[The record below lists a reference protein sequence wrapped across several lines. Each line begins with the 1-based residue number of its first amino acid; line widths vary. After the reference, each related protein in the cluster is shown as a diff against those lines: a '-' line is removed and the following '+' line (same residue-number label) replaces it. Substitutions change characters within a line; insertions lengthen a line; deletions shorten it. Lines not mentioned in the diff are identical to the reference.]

1 MSFIITNG
9 TSYCHQTRNRAV
21 QIVDNRSDATKFK
34 DETTAQKLLAR
45 ATKKLKG
52 YEVVNISADNINEKS
67 SITPVPA
74 ENTVQ
79 NAITDVKTPAAKKAD
94 IPTRSESEKE
104 NKHPAS
110 EIKASAVKPDANAE
124 TEKVTGSEIKNLPT
138 TGAGKTAA
146 EETSSEHPSG
156 NTRKPRRRQHSHKAA
171 GQVQDH
177 SAQKSSGTPVSIPKT
192 TEPASSVSTPK
203 TTVPES
209 LVSMPKTTGPE
220 SSVPTPKTTV
230 PVSSVS
236 TSKTTGPESLSAAT
250 GTETSS
256 AVKEAKTAGT
266 EKVPAENISVERAP
280 VPKAPASV
288 PMPAITIVTRHA
300 GTANKRIDQSN
311 PAENLP
317 AESNHAQPDEAA
329 EKNTRLEP
337 SDQKKSADE
346 NTRSKVSDQ
355 KKSVD
360 ENAHSKVSDQKKPA
374 GGDARSKFSDQ
385 KKPAGENTRRET
397 AALVLPVVPKFRIE
411 THKAGAS
418 HQNNP
423 SAGGHEAACKSST
436 DDMST
441 SIASSS
447 VDLNVSPAS
456 SSVDLS
462 VSPVSS
468 SVGLNTLKREYAV
481 SKEPAISADVSDS
494 ANKTVTAGKDRLP
507 KPAEN
512 AEMENT
518 GNAITENTARAENA
532 GKVVTENTAKTG
544 NIRKAPSDEVRE
556 QTSDHS
562 KPQNAV
568 QNAAVQN
575 HSEAQRSSHS
585 RQDRNHSQADF
596 PARAEE
602 KKGPE
607 IKPPEITSGEN
618 RESSV
623 RNTSARSS
631 RSSRY
636 ASRRRG
642 GRGRYRD
649 TDGFAADAFTGGS
662 LTGGGRT
669 NDEIA
674 ENESNLKEVRDDAGH
689 VTHPVPRRYFTQRER
704 NMIYNSTEGHCGIC
718 GRFIPLG
725 EYTIDHIIPLSK
737 GGTNDLSNLQ
747 PCCSFCNKAKDDSMG
762 DEFFERIERIYLYQ
776 AQLRYS
782 KKKFKKLNKA
792 LKSLKDK
799 NDE

>member
-21 QIVDNRSDATKFK
+21 QIVDNRSEATKFK

-94 IPTRSESEKE
+94 IPIRSESEKE

-110 EIKASAVKPDANAE
+110 ELKASAVKPDANAE

-192 TEPASSVSTPK
+192 TEPESS
-203 TTVPES
+203 
-209 LVSMPKTTGPE
+209 VSMPKTTE
-220 SSVPTPKTTV
+220 
-230 PVSSVS
+230 
-236 TSKTTGPESLSAAT
+236 PESLSAAT
-250 GTETSS
+250 GTETAS

-280 VPKAPASV
+280 VPQAPVSV

-300 GTANKRIDQSN
+300 GTANRRIDQSN

-317 AESNHAQPDEAA
+317 AENNHAQPDEAA

-337 SDQKKSADE
+337 
-346 NTRSKVSDQ
+346 
-355 KKSVD
+355 
-360 ENAHSKVSDQKKPA
+360 SDQKKPA

-411 THKAGAS
+411 THKAGAN

-423 SAGGHEAACKSST
+423 SAGGHKTAVKSPT
-436 DDMST
+436 DDMSA
-441 SIASSS
+441 SMISSS
-447 VDLNVSPAS
+447 VDLN
-456 SSVDLS
+456 

-468 SVGLNTLKREYAV
+468 SVGLNTLKREYDV
-481 SKEPAISADVSDS
+481 SKEPDISADVSDA

-512 AEMENT
+512 AEVENT

-532 GKVVTENTAKTG
+532 GKAVTENTAKTG

-556 QTSDHS
+556 QISDHS

-585 RQDRNHSQADF
+585 RQDRNHSQADL

-782 KKKFKKLNKA
+782 KKKFKKLKKA

>member
-21 QIVDNRSDATKFK
+21 QIVDNRSDATRFK

-110 EIKASAVKPDANAE
+110 ELKASAVKPDANAE

-192 TEPASSVSTPK
+192 TEPESS
-203 TTVPES
+203 
-209 LVSMPKTTGPE
+209 VSMPKTTAPA
-220 SSVPTPKTTV
+220 SSVSMPKTTA
-230 PVSSVS
+230 
-236 TSKTTGPESLSAAT
+236 PESLSAAT
-250 GTETSS
+250 GTETAS

-280 VPKAPASV
+280 VPQAPASV

-300 GTANKRIDQSN
+300 GTANRRIDQSN
-311 PAENLP
+311 PVENLP

-337 SDQKKSADE
+337 SDQKK
-346 NTRSKVSDQ
+346 
-355 KKSVD
+355 
-360 ENAHSKVSDQKKPA
+360 PA
-374 GGDARSKFSDQ
+374 GGDARSKVSDQ

-423 SAGGHEAACKSST
+423 SAGGHKTAVKSPT
-436 DDMST
+436 DDMSA
-441 SIASSS
+441 SMISSS
-447 VDLNVSPAS
+447 VDLN
-456 SSVDLS
+456 

-468 SVGLNTLKREYAV
+468 SVGLNTLKREYDV
-481 SKEPAISADVSDS
+481 SKEPDISADVSDA

-512 AEMENT
+512 AEVENT

-532 GKVVTENTAKTG
+532 GKAVTENTAKTG

-585 RQDRNHSQADF
+585 RQDRNHSQADL

-782 KKKFKKLNKA
+782 KKKFKKLKKA

>member
-192 TEPASSVSTPK
+192 TEPESS
-203 TTVPES
+203 
-209 LVSMPKTTGPE
+209 VSMPKTTAPA
-220 SSVPTPKTTV
+220 SSVSMPKTTA
-230 PVSSVS
+230 
-236 TSKTTGPESLSAAT
+236 PESLSAAT

-280 VPKAPASV
+280 VPQAPASV

-300 GTANKRIDQSN
+300 GTANRRIDQSN

-337 SDQKKSADE
+337 SDQKKPAD
-346 NTRSKVSDQ
+346 
-355 KKSVD
+355 
-360 ENAHSKVSDQKKPA
+360 
-374 GGDARSKFSDQ
+374 GDARSKVSDQ

-423 SAGGHEAACKSST
+423 SAGGHKTAVKSLT
-436 DDMST
+436 DDMSA
-441 SIASSS
+441 SMISSS
-447 VDLNVSPAS
+447 VDLN
-456 SSVDLS
+456 

-468 SVGLNTLKREYAV
+468 SVGLNTLKREYDV
-481 SKEPAISADVSDS
+481 SKEPDISADVSDA

-782 KKKFKKLNKA
+782 KKKFKKLKKA

>member
-21 QIVDNRSDATKFK
+21 QIVDNRSDATRFK

-192 TEPASSVSTPK
+192 TEPESS
-203 TTVPES
+203 
-209 LVSMPKTTGPE
+209 VSMPKTTAPA
-220 SSVPTPKTTV
+220 SSVSMPKTTA
-230 PVSSVS
+230 
-236 TSKTTGPESLSAAT
+236 PESLSAAT
-250 GTETSS
+250 GTETAS

-280 VPKAPASV
+280 VPQAPASV

-300 GTANKRIDQSN
+300 GTANRRIDQSN
-311 PAENLP
+311 PVENLP

-337 SDQKKSADE
+337 SDQKKPAD
-346 NTRSKVSDQ
+346 
-355 KKSVD
+355 
-360 ENAHSKVSDQKKPA
+360 
-374 GGDARSKFSDQ
+374 GDARSKVSDQ

-423 SAGGHEAACKSST
+423 SAGGHKTAVKSST
-436 DDMST
+436 DDMSA
-441 SIASSS
+441 SMISSS
-447 VDLNVSPAS
+447 VDLN
-456 SSVDLS
+456 

-468 SVGLNTLKREYAV
+468 SVGLNTLKREYDV
-481 SKEPAISADVSDS
+481 SKEPDISADVSDA

-518 GNAITENTARAENA
+518 GNAITENT
-532 GKVVTENTAKTG
+532 GKAVTENTAKTG

-585 RQDRNHSQADF
+585 RQDRNHSQADL

-607 IKPPEITSGEN
+607 IKPLEITSGEN

-782 KKKFKKLNKA
+782 KKKFKKLKKA